1 MSDDFLSF
9 AVGDLDAAVDL
20 IFDHFD
26 ELLQAR
32 KFREVDEALDAVD
45 VNRLDSNLM
54 VALLTITRAAK
65 ENLRRR
71 EELIRR
77 IETKLRADAPER
89 ADKILSGVK

>member
-1 MSDDFLSF
+1 MIIASTVPECLQES
-9 AVGDLDAAVDL
+9 
-20 IFDHFD
+20 FDHFD

-45 VNRLDSNLM
+45 VNRIDSNLM

-77 IETKLRADAPER
+77 IETKLLADAPKRPDEN
-89 ADKILSGVK
+89 LSGAS